1 MSSSENILHVSPER
15 PIRRSM
21 CAFGQFRERP
31 VGKLP
36 WGQVCTRLDQVKD
49 PALLDWY
56 ADRDAR
62 NGWSRPILE
71 HHAAT
76 GPHQRIRA
84 APSNFGSTWTPP
96 TQTRAGK

>member
-36 WGQVCTRLDQVKD
+36 WRHVCTLLDQVKD
-49 PALLDWY
+49 PAVRDWY

-62 NGWSRPILE
+62 NGWLVPPRTRTSCRNG
-71 HHAAT
+71 AT
-76 GPHQRIRA
+76 SADRGRA
-84 APSNFGSTWTPP
+84 
-96 TQTRAGK
+96 Q